1 MENINW
7 ANVFASRAKELE
19 DKKKS
24 KTQSNEDWLKY
35 LNDFLNGFKKVNIN

>member
-7 ANVFASRAKELE
+7 ANEFASRAKELE

-24 KTQSNEDWLKY
+24 KTKSNEDWLKY
-35 LNDFLNGFKKVNIN
+35 FNDFLNNCKKVNID

>member
-7 ANVFASRAKELE
+7 ANEFASRAKELE
-19 DKKKS
+19 AKKKS

-35 LNDFLNGFKKVNIN
+35 FNDFLNGFKKVDIN